1 MSIMSGKE
9 EETPQEEGKTQR
21 VVRPPPLP
29 LEWTQ
34 QGQCDEP
41 PAMPIRYPWQVVD
54 IVKEEDDLIVV
65 GTAGQKITKMG
76 SATETLYDHCSP
88 QLKQL
93 VLRSHMLTKMEGI
106 SKFRELELLEL
117 YDNQIEALSELD
129 GKTDESGREE
139 EAESGGSGDGP
150 GKTLTTLDMSYN
162 VIRDMKPVSFCPN
175 LKELYLAN
183 NKIKTMAG
191 LGGLTQLR
199 KIDLGANRIRIMDSG
214 ELSGLQNLEELWI
227 GKNKIECIQGLE
239 NLTKLRR
246 LDVQSNRLTTI
257 DNLQSQVET
266 LEELYLAHNAITNE
280 GASQSPT
287 GLALQFTQLSTLD
300 LSRNRITNTKPFA
313 HLEALEELWLSGN
326 KVTTFEDIEPLHKLG
341 TADNAC
347 LDGIYLEYNPV
358 ADDFEYR
365 KKLIEIIPCLKQIDA
380 TMVGGLAAHG
390 IAGASGGGRA
400 ETLESQLRRY
410 QTEVVE
416 QARKVE
422 TTSTTKDNAKEKE

>member
-1 MSIMSGKE
+1 MSGNQEE
-9 EETPQEEGKTQR
+9 EETPQEEEKMQR

-34 QGQCDEP
+34 QGQCEEP

-54 IVKEEDDLIVV
+54 IVKEEDDLIIV
-65 GTAGQKITKMG
+65 GTAGQKITKMA
-76 SATETLYDHCSP
+76 SPTETLYDHCSP
-88 QLKQL
+88 HLKQL
-93 VLRSHMLTKMEGI
+93 VLRSHMLTKMQGI
-106 SKFRELELLEL
+106 SKFQELELLEL

-129 GKTDESGREE
+129 GKPGDEEGT
-139 EAESGGSGDGP
+139 ESHGTGDNNP

-199 KIDLGANRIRIMDSG
+199 KIDLGANRIRIMDSE

-239 NLTKLRR
+239 KLTKLRR

-257 DNLQSQVET
+257 DNLQSQVDT
-266 LEELYLAHNAITNE
+266 LEELYLAHNGITNE

-287 GLALQFTQLSTLD
+287 GLALPFTQLSTLD

-365 KKLIEIIPCLKQIDA
+365 KKLVEIIPCLKQIDA

-390 IAGASGGGRA
+390 ITGSSGGGRA
-400 ETLESQLRRY
+400 ETVESQLRRY
-410 QTEVVE
+410 QTQVVE
-416 QARKVE
+416 QAQKVE
-422 TTSTTKDNAKEKE
+422 TTNTTTDNAKEKE